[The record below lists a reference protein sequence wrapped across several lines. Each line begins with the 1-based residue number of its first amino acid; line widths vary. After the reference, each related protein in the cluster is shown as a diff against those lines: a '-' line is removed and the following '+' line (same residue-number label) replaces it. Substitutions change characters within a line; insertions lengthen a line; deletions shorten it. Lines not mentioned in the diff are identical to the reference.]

1 MKNNLFKVLNWI
13 LKSENEKPEIPPY
26 IGYLC
31 NRWLSMASKPIAQI
45 VNATFNRWNTNDT
58 NYYTSSLRCLLP
70 KYKKHIN
77 YIKKPIQNDSDS
89 EGDTIENFSQVMELS
104 VREIELY
111 NETLAE
117 LEIKSN

>member
-13 LKSENEKPEIPPY
+13 LKSENEKPELPLY

-45 VNATFNRWNTNDT
+45 INITFNRWNTSDT
-58 NYYTSSLRCLLP
+58 QYYATSLRCLLP

-77 YIKKPIQNDSDS
+77 YIKKSIQNESETDNDS
-89 EGDTIENFSQVMELS
+89 IENFSQVMELS
-104 VREIELY
+104 VREIEMY
-111 NETLAE
+111 HKTLAE
-117 LEIKSN
+117 LGIKSN